1 MNNILDRYKQELE
14 QQDFKKIKEV
24 TLPIKES
31 LTFDIYYK
39 DKPRGGIILDI
50 EEDSDKTFKK
60 RDIHLLEFIL
70 DIAYS
75 FYERDREIE
84 YKKQHAYFKQLFNK
98 STEAIA
104 LLDNENKVININESF
119 EKLFGYKLEE
129 IKGFDIDNYI
139 LPEARI
145 IEGEKY
151 TKKVTNK
158 KELKKE
164 TIRKNKQGE
173 LIPVSLHGFPITLE
187 NGQIGIYALYND
199 IFKRKE
205 EEKKIRYLSFH
216 DQLTGLYNRR
226 FFEETIERLKKSR
239 KAPVGVITADL
250 DNLKDINDLYG
261 HDQGDEFIK
270 KTAQIIKDSVRQ
282 GDIVCRVGGDEFT
295 VVLVNISEE
304 AIYDIKNRIQEKVSD
319 IDYFDTKVSLSLG
332 VSIKKTE
339 EDNIEDVIKMSD
351 KNMYE
356 MKRDNK
362 NKNLKRRLSLIK
374 NREKVVFEEG
384 PVSICI
390 ADFDSNIIDAN
401 HKFSNMLGYSK
412 KELKNKTFL
421 EITKKKDRTRNLN
434 YTEKMLNNEIEYFE
448 MEKKYI
454 KKSGEYINV
463 KLKVK
468 VVKDNNGKPAFNIA
482 FVEEL

>member
-1 MNNILDRYKQELE
+1 M
-14 QQDFKKIKEV
+14 
-24 TLPIKES
+24 
-31 LTFDIYYK
+31 
-39 DKPRGGIILDI
+39 
-50 EEDSDKTFKK
+50 
-60 RDIHLLEFIL
+60 
-70 DIAYS
+70 
-75 FYERDREIE
+75 
-84 YKKQHAYFKQLFNK
+84 
-98 STEAIA
+98 
-104 LLDNENKVININESF
+104 
-119 EKLFGYKLEE
+119 
-129 IKGFDIDNYI
+129 
-139 LPEARI
+139 
-145 IEGEKY
+145 
-151 TKKVTNK
+151 
-158 KELKKE
+158 
-164 TIRKNKQGE
+164 
-173 LIPVSLHGFPITLE
+173 
-187 NGQIGIYALYND
+187 
-199 IFKRKE
+199 
-205 EEKKIRYLSFH
+205 
-216 DQLTGLYNRR
+216 
-226 FFEETIERLKKSR
+226 
-239 KAPVGVITADL
+239 GVITADL

-374 NREKVVFEEG
+374 NREKVVFEEE
-384 PVSICI
+384 PVAICI